1 MSITIIEPGILD
13 TVQDLGRKGRASL
26 GINPGG
32 AMDRIAATIAN
43 YLVGNNAD
51 APVIEM
57 HFPAPVIQF
66 NNTTLMAICGGDFQ
80 PVLDEVA
87 LPLHTPLLIGQGATL
102 RFTKLKKGARAYLAV
117 AGSFDL
123 QPWLG
128 SYATNLKA
136 GAGGHEGR
144 RLLGGDVL
152 YFESRNFFGPGVH
165 LSDAASVAS
174 HSSTSGSLPGRP
186 ARIHPMPWQATM
198 TGLYGSDEL
207 RVVAGNEY
215 PLLSDCSATI
225 LEGNTFIISHQ
236 SDRMGYRMN
245 GSPLQL
251 AQQKEMISSAVT
263 SGTIQLLPNGQLII
277 LMADHQTTGGYP
289 RLAHLISADIPRLA
303 QMQPN
308 QSVRFRM
315 VTLEEAEAAL
325 LEQDRNLQQV
335 KNACG
340 LRMEQ
345 YLQQHAPH

>member
-13 TVQDLGRKGRASL
+13 TVQDLGRKGWASM

-32 AMDRIAATIAN
+32 AMDRIATTIAN
-43 YLVGNNAD
+43 YLVGNNEH

-66 NNTTLMAICGGDFQ
+66 NNTTLIAICGGDFQ
-80 PVLDEVA
+80 PVLDEVP
-87 LPLHTPLLIGQGATL
+87 LPLHTPLLIEQGGTL

-117 AGSFDL
+117 AGGFDL
-123 QPWLG
+123 QPWLS

-152 YFESRNFFGPGVH
+152 YFENRNFFVPGSSA
-165 LSDAASVAS
+165 LFNIVAS
-174 HSSTSGSLPGRP
+174 HSSTSGTLPGRP
-186 ARIHPMPWQATM
+186 SRIHQLPWQATM
-198 TGLYGSDEL
+198 TGLYGSEEL
-207 RVVAGNEY
+207 RVIAGNEY
-215 PLLSDCSATI
+215 PLISDCSATI

-251 AQQKEMISSAVT
+251 VQKKEMISSAVT

-325 LEQDRNLQQV
+325 LEQERNLQQV